1 MLSDDAGSA
10 YKRKP
15 ATPMLVSDKK
25 ESPKKKRHFGLKKT
39 FLNASSL
46 Q

>member
-25 ESPKKKRHFGLKKT
+25 ESPKKKTPFWPEEN
-39 FLNASSL
+39 FS
-46 Q
+46 